1 MSSCTMRAVVW
12 PWHAQLIR
20 VPGPDANALSPE
32 RTKPGRPGP
41 APAVHSRVRCAQSNA
56 PTNAARPISMWTA
69 RFEFCVF
76 RRARAARAWNH
87 QIGARCEEKQRCSGS
102 DACTINLFNATCEE
116 LICFVC
122 KGALATAAIAADVLA
137 ETNM

>member
-1 MSSCTMRAVVW
+1 MRAVVW
-12 PWHAQLIR
+12 QLIR
-20 VPGPDANALSPE
+20 VPGPDANALSPEFE

-41 APAVHSRVRCAQSNA
+41 APAVHSRVRCAQAQSMANA

-76 RRARAARAWNH
+76 RRAARAWNH

-102 DACTINLFNATCEE
+102 DACTINLFHATCEE

-122 KGALATAAIAADVLA
+122 EGALATAAIAADVLT